1 MPSVLIIDDEPAITS
16 ALGGFFER
24 AGGHTVSS
32 AHTGGDG
39 LDLFKRMRPDLV
51 LLDVRLPDMTGF
63 EVLEHIRH
71 DAGAVVMM
79 TGYGEVA
86 LAVEAMQNGAENFL
100 TKPVELSHLGIVAE
114 RAFEKARLRQLNRYL
129 TARLAPGGKDRSGRR
144 PLLGSSPPMLELAAQ
159 IDVVAASDRTV
170 LIVGESGSG
179 KGRIAEWVHSGSPRA
194 ERPLVEVNC
203 ATAKVDSL
211 DAELFGTETNNGTPS
226 VKPGLLDVADGGTL
240 FLDEIGELAASLQP
254 KLLGVLEGKC
264 FRRVGGTNPIAAN
277 IRIIT
282 ATAKDLVAA
291 VTEGS
296 FREDLYYGL
305 NVMPIYLPPLRARSR
320 EDLAE
325 LIVHVIDE
333 LHNELSDA
341 PAHVSDEALESMLRY
356 TWPGNVRQL
365 RNVLERAMTVA
376 RGREEI
382 LPMHLAP
389 EVREASGRGRRPH
402 VPRSLEEVE
411 RAHIDRTLNA
421 NGGNRTRAARELGIS
436 RATLLK
442 KIKHFGL

>member
-1 MPSVLIIDDEPAITS
+1 
-16 ALGGFFER
+16 
-24 AGGHTVSS
+24 
-32 AHTGGDG
+32 
-39 LDLFKRMRPDLV
+39 
-51 LLDVRLPDMTGF
+51 
-63 EVLEHIRH
+63 
-71 DAGAVVMM
+71 
-79 TGYGEVA
+79 
-86 LAVEAMQNGAENFL
+86 
-100 TKPVELSHLGIVAE
+100 
-114 RAFEKARLRQLNRYL
+114 
-129 TARLAPGGKDRSGRR
+129 
-144 PLLGSSPPMLELAAQ
+144 
-159 IDVVAASDRTV
+159 
-170 LIVGESGSG
+170 
-179 KGRIAEWVHSGSPRA
+179 
-194 ERPLVEVNC
+194 
-203 ATAKVDSL
+203 VDSL
-211 DAELFGTETNNGTPS
+211 DAELFGAEAHNGTPT

-240 FLDEIGELAASLQP
+240 FLDEIGELAATLQP

-264 FRRVGGTNPIAAN
+264 FRRVGGTNPIVAN

-305 NVMPIYLPPLRARSR
+305 NVMPVYLPPLRARAR
-320 EDLAE
+320 EDLTE
-325 LIVHVIDE
+325 LIAHVIDE

-365 RNVLERAMTVA
+365 RNVLERAITVA
-376 RGREEI
+376 RGREQI

-411 RAHIDRTLNA
+411 RAHIDRTLHA